1 MENLSYSIEVNNQ
14 SYNIKCSDGEAHV
27 REIENRLQSIIGELN
42 PGGVPP
48 NLSSYAIKVAITL
61 ADQSLKEEAQR
72 KEQEALIKQ
81 KLEPLLAELD
91 LLLENQPVAQT
102 GVAFSAPAN

>member
-1 MENLSYSIEVNNQ
+1 MDNSSYSIEVNNQ
-14 SYNIKCSDGEAHV
+14 SYNIRCSDGEAHV

-61 ADQSLKEEAQR
+61 ADQSLKEEAER
-72 KEQEALIKQ
+72 KKQEALIKQ
-81 KLEPLLAELD
+81 KFEPLLDQLD
-91 LLLENQPVAQT
+91 LLLGNQPVAHS
-102 GVAFSAPAN
+102 GVANLG